1 MEKITKKDFINNL
14 VNNETKLLGSID
26 TIEYI
31 NDIKIE
37 KMILN
42 FDSSS
47 IDIRTAAAKSNHIE
61 FSNLSRLDIHSNDTY
76 FILND
81 SYLLRRQ
88 KYEGNSNYK
97 HGLMVYEIV

>member
-1 MEKITKKDFINNL
+1 MKTLAKKDFINNI

-26 TIEYI
+26 TVEFI
-31 NDIKIE
+31 NDEKIE

-47 IDIRTAAAKSNHIE
+47 IDIRTATAKSNHIL

-81 SYLLRRQ
+81 SYVLRRQ
-88 KYEGNSNYK
+88 KYEGNGNYK